1 MTAPGRIGAALGAVL
16 AAGAFDADAAK
27 AEDAFVE
34 VFREG
39 CLAHLPDFAGSA
51 SAFENLGFTR
61 RDGRFQRGGEGGGE
75 RGGEGPD
82 MLAELYQRTVD
93 AGGGCVLAFEVPE
106 DVQVAEEVEGL
117 VADLSGNDFDRR
129 DAERGGSRVEA
140 FSWTTDGWEVLVV
153 VLPRMSG
160 MQALNVTV
168 AEAR

>member
-1 MTAPGRIGAALGAVL
+1 MAPRRLGATAAAAALAL
-16 AAGAFDADAAK
+16 AAFSGAAK

-34 VFREG
+34 VFRDG

-51 SAFENLGFTR
+51 ASFEALGFTR
-61 RDGRFQRGGEGGGE
+61 SDGRFK

-82 MLAELYQRTVD
+82 MLAELYERTVD
-93 AGGGCVLAFEVPE
+93 AGGGCVLAFEIPE
-106 DVQVAEEVEGL
+106 EAEVVAEVETL
-117 VADLSGNDFDRR
+117 VADLSGNDFNRR
-129 DAERGGSRVEA
+129 DAERGGRRVEA
-140 FSWTTDGWEVLVV
+140 FSWETDGWEVLVV